1 MCLNEEVHKFGG
13 DDVRRIGVI
22 GAGKMGHWFTRF
34 FVGEGDSVVVS
45 SRTREKLVKIRDEL
59 DVEIADSN
67 VSAVEG
73 ADWVLVCVPLE
84 NLEAVLEEVSSHVRS
99 NQVVM
104 DISSIKEIP
113 VNLLHK
119 YVKNGVKLGTH
130 PVFGPGAKGVGGQNF
145 VLTPINEEERRF
157 AAEFKAWLEER
168 GAEVTILSP
177 RRHDEL
183 MSLVLGFPHFVGL
196 VAGDALLD
204 NSGFVEAKQVGGA
217 TYKLLLTL
225 AGAVAAE
232 EPDFYSNLHM
242 SLPEMEKI
250 EGLFLE
256 KVEEW
261 LKLVKQKDCS
271 GFSRKMEQ
279 LKKRLR
285 ELDPDY
291 EQYYRL
297 MYRLLG
303 DS

>member
-1 MCLNEEVHKFGG
+1 LRVA
-13 DDVRRIGVI
+13 II
-22 GAGKMGHWFTRF
+22 GAGKMGRWFTRF
-34 FVGEGDSVVVS
+34 FKDEGYSVIVS
-45 SRTREKLVKIRDEL
+45 SRTRSKAEALRDEFS
-59 DVEIADSN
+59 VELAGSN
-67 VSAVEG
+67 VEAVEG
-73 ADWVLVCVPLE
+73 ADWVLVCVSLDG
-84 NLEAVLEEVSSHVRS
+84 LEAVLMEIGSRIQSG
-99 NQVVM
+99 QVVM
-104 DISSIKEIP
+104 DIGSIKEIP

-119 YVKNGVKLGTH
+119 YVKKGITLGTH

-145 VLTPINEEERRF
+145 VLTPVNEEERRF
-157 AAEFKAWLEER
+157 AAEFKGWLEER

-196 VAGDALLD
+196 VAGDTLIN
-204 NSGFVEAKQVGGA
+204 NSDFVEAKQVGGA

-232 EPDFYSNLHM
+232 EPVFYSNLHM

-256 KVEEW
+256 KVEDW
-261 LKLVKQKDCS
+261 LKLVRRKDCG
-271 GFSRKMEQ
+271 GFGRKMEQ
-279 LKKRLR
+279 VKKRLK

-291 EQYYRL
+291 ERYYML
-297 MYRLLG
+297 MYRLLD